1 VLEQAVASGAD
12 ESILQQ
18 LRAHYNSVY
27 DGLGVHK
34 SPAVFGAIPT
44 DPYSHTPRFAG
55 AQQPGMT
62 GQVKEDLIAR
72 MGEMGVH
79 VENGELAFVPQLISR
94 TEFLAESKTFHH
106 CDVKGNQRTLNLE
119 RDTVAF
125 TYCQVPVVA
134 HRSGPQHIRVTFAD
148 GISQLV
154 DGLKLDAATSAAVFD
169 RLGTIQRLD
178 VFYGLA

>member
-1 VLEQAVASGAD
+1 
-12 ESILQQ
+12 
-18 LRAHYNSVY
+18 
-27 DGLGVHK
+27 
-34 SPAVFGAIPT
+34 
-44 DPYSHTPRFAG
+44 
-55 AQQPGMT
+55 MT
-62 GQVKEDLIAR
+62 GQVKEDFIAR
-72 MGEMGVH
+72 MGEMGAH
-79 VENGELAFVPQLISR
+79 VENGELAFVPQLTSR
-94 TEFLAESKTFHH
+94 TEFLAESTTFHYW
-106 CDVKGNQRTLNLE
+106 DVKGNPRTLNLE